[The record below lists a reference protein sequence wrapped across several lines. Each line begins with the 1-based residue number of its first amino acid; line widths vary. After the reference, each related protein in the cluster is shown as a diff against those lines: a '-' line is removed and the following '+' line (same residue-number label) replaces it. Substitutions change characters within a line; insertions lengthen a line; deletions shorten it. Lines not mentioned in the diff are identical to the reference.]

1 MSEQVVW
8 AVKNGDVDSLKKK
21 QFDANA
27 KVGKQ
32 TLLVAAADYGQSEV
46 ISYLLSLGADVNLTD
61 EYGISPLLAAVYEDH
76 VDAAKILLQKGASKS
91 GKAPDGSS
99 YFEAASSKEMKLL
112 LSC

>member
-8 AVKNGDVDSLKKK
+8 AVKNGDVESLKKK

-46 ISYLLSLGADVNLTD
+46 ISYLVSLGADVNQGD
-61 EYGISPLLAAVYEDH
+61 EYGITPLLAAIYEDH
-76 VDAAKILLQKGASKS
+76 VEAAKILLQKGASKA
-91 GKAPDGSS
+91 GKCPDGSS
-99 YFEAASSKEMKLL
+99 YSEQAQSTAMKKLL
-112 LSC
+112 A